1 MKRTAPRW
9 CPERQQ
15 RRPGHPARRR
25 LSRSRGTF
33 RKTPCSARRAH
44 LPENTPL
51 PARSQTC
58 FEGPFG
64 ELLRATGPMAK
75 ANPFRFST
83 KYQDDETDLIYYG
96 CRYFGPSAGRWISRD
111 PIEELGEQNLYDFC
125 ANNPTH
131 YVDRDGRAIWRDP
144 TDVNAPHTVSWPALQ
159 NESTFPYG
167 AVAHGSMWLIGA
179 LGNTNVISGLD
190 PMAEEAKKMPEV
202 DYVRRM
208 WQVRLRAHG
217 CHPGMSP
224 INVLRHAGVL
234 GDGAAG
240 QRAGDQPS
248 VSTEPWRSPRSPGSA
263 AGVPAAGV
271 PAQPRKYR
279 DGSYFRRPRVGVH
292 ARSGGSPGRGRG
304 GRDGRGPAGGDGAW
318 KRSRRRWSF
327 GGARSGSGCGPG
339 RTGRT
344 CCGRGCVRARSTR
357 GP

>member
-224 INVLRHAGVL
+224 INVLRHAGSEPQMEYVPGIVL
-234 GDGAAG
+234 DL
-240 QRAGDQPS
+240 
-248 VSTEPWRSPRSPGSA
+248 VWRNRTHA
-263 AGVPAAGV
+263 
-271 PAQPRKYR
+271 YL
-279 DGSYFRRPRVGVH
+279 GSYRGTSSIRRCFGCCAVVVFTIDNVLSWSSASRLPPPFGYSVPS
-292 ARSGGSPGRGRG
+292 AGSVFDNWLHPQFQNVKSILS
-304 GRDGRGPAGGDGAW
+304 DNFLGP
-318 KRSRRRWSF
+318 F
-327 GGARSGSGCGPG
+327 GKNVNMTITWEESICP
-339 RTGRT
+339 
-344 CCGRGCVRARSTR
+344 
-357 GP
+357 